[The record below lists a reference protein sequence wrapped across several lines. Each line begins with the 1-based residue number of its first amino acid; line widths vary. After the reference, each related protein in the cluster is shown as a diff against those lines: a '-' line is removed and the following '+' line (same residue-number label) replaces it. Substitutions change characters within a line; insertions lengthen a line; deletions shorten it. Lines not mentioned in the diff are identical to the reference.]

1 MSVVNNMLKDLETR
15 SSQFTPIEIAT
26 VGPAVA
32 PRPKPTSGLTITLIT
47 TLLAVGLIFL
57 YFQFPYSR
65 GDAVIPDKAIVEA
78 TALPGTPALTLIEP
92 EVAPVN
98 QIIGLQMKETI
109 DNLSLQFSLR
119 EKVISYLK
127 ERSEN
132 RFVYHLKDIRSAIIA
147 PKIRDN
153 RWIEQLSIS
162 PRDQGVDIIFRTTSS
177 VLVETREQRQD
188 GEQIWSIKL
197 MKLPQPVAK
206 AQTAETSPKEKVAP
220 RVKKSVQPIATH
232 SHIKVKPG
240 IPATSKVEARVVK
253 LDIKSSQPRLS
264 TGEKLQRATVLIKKR
279 RWQEAEVLLKGL
291 IDGPQDLAART
302 QLLGIYRK
310 IGQSGRFSALVRE
323 SIKRYPQQSL
333 FKTEYARSLYK
344 LDAYQSVIALLQNID
359 DTDATQLAL
368 LAASYQRLE
377 QHQQAVRYYQQS
389 LDKNGRQARIWIGL
403 GISQEQ
409 TAQLEGALQSYRMA
423 TMLGNLNTRLQIFVG
438 KRTRQLEQTLN

>member
-1 MSVVNNMLKDLETR
+1 MSVINNMLKDLETR
-15 SSQFTPIEIAT
+15 SSQFTLTEVAT
-26 VGPAVA
+26 VGSAVA
-32 PRPKPTSGLTITLIT
+32 PKPKPTSGLTITLIT

-65 GDAVIPDKAIVEA
+65 GDAVIPVNAIVDA
-78 TALPGTPALTLIEP
+78 TAVPVAPARTLIEP

-98 QIIGLQMKETI
+98 QIIGLQMKETT

-119 EKVISYLK
+119 EKAISYLK

-132 RFVYHLKDIRSAIIA
+132 RFVYHLKDIRSEIVA

-153 RWIEQLSIS
+153 RWIEQLSIN
-162 PRDQGVDIIFRTTSS
+162 PRDQGVDIIFRTTSR

-197 MKLPQPVAK
+197 MKLPQPVTT
-206 AQTAETSPKEKVAP
+206 AQPAETSPKAIVAP
-220 RVKKSVQPIATH
+220 PVKQAVQPIASH
-232 SHIKVKPG
+232 SHTKVKPG
-240 IPATSKVEARVVK
+240 IPATPNVEARVVK
-253 LDIKSSQPRLS
+253 LDIKSSQPLLN

-279 RWQEAEVLLKGL
+279 RWQEAEILLKGL

-310 IGQSGRFSALVRE
+310 NGQTGRFSALVRE
-323 SIKRYPQQSL
+323 SIKRYPQQSI

-359 DTDATQLAL
+359 DADATQLAL

-423 TMLGNLNTRLQIFVG
+423 TMLGNLNTRLQTFVG

>member
-1 MSVVNNMLKDLETR
+1 MSVINNMLKDLETR

-26 VGPAVA
+26 VGSAVA
-32 PRPKPTSGLTITLIT
+32 PKPKSTSGLTVTLVT

-65 GDAVIPDKAIVEA
+65 GDAVTPVKAIVDA
-78 TALPGTPALTLIEP
+78 TSVPVAPARTLIEP

-98 QIIGLQMKETI
+98 QIIGLQMKETV

-132 RFVYHLKDIRSAIIA
+132 RFVYHLKDIRSEIVA

-197 MKLPQPVAK
+197 MKLPQPVAT
-206 AQTAETSPKEKVAP
+206 AQPTETSPKAKAAP
-220 RVKKSVQPIATH
+220 PVKKSVQPIATY
-232 SHIKVKPG
+232 SHIKVKPET
-240 IPATSKVEARVVK
+240 PATPNVEARGVK
-253 LDIKSSQPRLS
+253 LDIKSSQPQLS

-279 RWQEAEVLLKGL
+279 RWQEAEILLKGL

-310 IGQSGRFSALVRE
+310 NGQTGRFSALVRE

-344 LDAYQSVIALLQNID
+344 LDAYQSVIALLQNTD
-359 DTDATQLAL
+359 DADATQLAL

-377 QHQQAVRYYQQS
+377 QHQQAVRYYKQS

-409 TAQLEGALQSYRMA
+409 TAQLEGALKSYRMA
-423 TMLGNLNTRLQIFVG
+423 TMLGNLNTRLQTFVG

>member
-1 MSVVNNMLKDLETR
+1 
-15 SSQFTPIEIAT
+15 
-26 VGPAVA
+26 
-32 PRPKPTSGLTITLIT
+32 
-47 TLLAVGLIFL
+47 
-57 YFQFPYSR
+57 
-65 GDAVIPDKAIVEA
+65 
-78 TALPGTPALTLIEP
+78 
-92 EVAPVN
+92 
-98 QIIGLQMKETI
+98 MKETI

-119 EKVISYLK
+119 EKVVSYLK

-132 RFVYHLKDIRSAIIA
+132 RFVYHLKDIRSEIVA

-197 MKLPQPVAK
+197 MKLPQPVAL
-206 AQTAETSPKEKVAP
+206 AQPAETSPKAKVAP
-220 RVKKSVQPIATH
+220 PVKKSVQPIATH

-240 IPATSKVEARVVK
+240 TPATPKVEDRVVK
-253 LDIKSSQPRLS
+253 LDIKSSQPLLS

-279 RWQEAEVLLKGL
+279 RWQEAEILLKGL

-359 DTDATQLAL
+359 DADATQLAL

-409 TAQLEGALQSYRMA
+409 TAQLAGALQSYRMA